1 MAYIPIAAGLVAA
14 LCWGTSDYLSRS
26 QSEKLGSYKTVV
38 YSHVVTL
45 VVPLALIPWID
56 PHLSLTPPALEVLA
70 VAGGLNFIALL
81 LLYRAFHRVV
91 VSVVAPIA
99 YTYPAVTVVL
109 SVALL
114 GTLVSPAKVV
124 AITGIILGVILLST
138 RFSELKGQLG
148 RRGKAALTAGVG
160 SAVGCSTFF
169 GMVYVGV
176 GYAAPLVSLVIPALM
191 LRGVGASAGFALA
204 PVLGQDIKPS
214 LADFSG
220 TILVMGVLEAAG
232 FLSFTYGII
241 AGTGSLPMVAALSG
255 MGGAVA
261 AGYGLVLLREH
272 LELNQVAG
280 VLLAIAGVFVLLYF
294 GG

>member
-1 MAYIPIAAGLVAA
+1 MAYTPIAAGLAAA

-45 VVPLALIPWID
+45 VVLLALIPVID
-56 PHLSLTPPALEVLA
+56 PVLVFSLPALEALA
-70 VAGGLNFIALL
+70 VAGGLNFVAFLF
-81 LLYRAFHRVV
+81 LYRAFHKGV

-109 SVALL
+109 SVLIL
-114 GTLVSPAKVV
+114 GAQVSPMKVA
-124 AITGIILGVILLST
+124 AIAGIIAGVVLLSM

-148 RRGKAALTAGVG
+148 RRGRAALTTGVG
-160 SAVGCSTFF
+160 SAVGCSAFF

-176 GYAAPLVSLVIPALM
+176 GFAAPLVSLVIPALM
-191 LRGVGASAGFALA
+191 LRAVGVSAGFALA
-204 PVLGQDIKPS
+204 PVLRQDVRPS
-214 LADFSG
+214 HAAFSG
-220 TILVMGVLEAAG
+220 TILAMGVLEAAG
-232 FLSFTYGII
+232 FLSFTYGIA
-241 AGTGSLPMVAALSG
+241 AGTGSLPVVAALSG

-261 AGYGLVLLREH
+261 ASFGLVFLRER
-272 LELNQVAG
+272 LEINQGAG
-280 VLLAIAGVFVLLYF
+280 VLLAVAGVLMLLFF